1 MGVRVM
7 DKPLGTRD
15 FPYKRNID
23 DDLIDLLDYWI
34 APDVL
39 ENEGDNLIESIK
51 ELFIKHGYST
61 PTKNKVGK

>member
-1 MGVRVM
+1 MSTQ
-7 DKPLGTRD
+7 GTRD

-39 ENEGDNLIESIK
+39 ENEGYDLIEAIK
-51 ELFIKHGYST
+51 EVFEKHNY
-61 PTKNKVGK
+61 KQERNI